1 MVSIL
6 NNKKVFDC
14 FLYFDE
20 DVLLNLRLNILNKY
34 VDYFVII
41 ESIYNHKGKK
51 KKLNFRINNFK
62 KFKKKII

>member
-51 KKLNFRINNFK
+51 KI
-62 KFKKKII
+62 KF